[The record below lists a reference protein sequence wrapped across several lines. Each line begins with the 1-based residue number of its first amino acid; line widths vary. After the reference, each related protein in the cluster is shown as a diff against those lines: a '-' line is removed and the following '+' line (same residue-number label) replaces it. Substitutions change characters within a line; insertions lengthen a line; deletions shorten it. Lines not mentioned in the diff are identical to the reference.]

1 MPTHSESF
9 RYVISIVTDVILFMW
24 FHFLDV
30 AGVRQ
35 ARWGVVSSFSKT
47 SGTIS
52 RTLVNPSGAVVTVSH
67 VINRC
72 STAGVRFQLFWP
84 TSL

>member
-1 MPTHSESF
+1 MPKHSESF
-9 RYVISIVTDVILFMW
+9 RYVISTVTDFILIMRL
-24 FHFLDV
+24 HVLNV

-35 ARWGVVSSFSKT
+35 VQWGVVSSFSKT

-72 STAGVRFQLFWP
+72 SPAGVRFQLLWP
-84 TSL
+84 ASL